1 MAQLLIRNID
11 DDAFARL
18 KARAKARGRSL
29 QAETRRILEQAAA
42 VDPDEAWAKIDAFR
56 ARIAAKGGPQTDS
69 AADIREDRD
78 R

>member
-29 QAETRRILEQAAA
+29 QAETRLILEQAAA
-42 VDPDEAWAKIDAFR
+42 VDPDEVWAKIDALR
-56 ARIAAKGGPQTDS
+56 TRIAAKGGPRTDS
-69 AADIREDRD
+69 VAAIREDRD

>member
-29 QAETRRILEQAAA
+29 QAETRLI
-42 VDPDEAWAKIDAFR
+42 
-56 ARIAAKGGPQTDS
+56 
-69 AADIREDRD
+69 
-78 R
+78 

>member
-1 MAQLLIRNID
+1 MAQLLIRNIN
-11 DDAFARL
+11 DDAIARL

-42 VDPDEAWAKIDAFR
+42 VDPDEFWTAADQFR
-56 ARIAAKGGPQTDS
+56 ARLAATGMSFPDS
-69 AADIREDRD
+69 TEEIREARE